1 MNKLIPFSKI
11 TKSKNGFSGLSDSK
25 VAVDKKGVPVGFVFG
40 RDAFISFLE
49 YIDSEFEKKVKDPK
63 KAFDNPAGKL
73 IDLIEEKLPLNPVF
87 VQELKSSIEEAQKT
101 EWISLEQIK
110 SALHV

>member
-11 TKSKNGFSGLSDSK
+11 AKIKNGFSDLSDSK
-25 VAVDKKGVPVGFVFG
+25 VVMDKKGIPLGFVFG

-49 YIDSEFEKKVKDPK
+49 HIDEEFEKGVKDPK

-73 IDLIEEKLPLNPVF
+73 IDLIEERLPLNPDF
-87 VQELKSSIEEAQKT
+87 VKELKSSVEEAQKT
-101 EWISLEQIK
+101 EWISLKQIK